1 MAGNFQNLEF
11 GAEKISGWRFF
22 DEKIRFRRFDFEFE
36 TEVAKKFPV
45 GNHWR
50 GERVTTD
57 LTAKLALDHRN
68 ILDVIDMSVCQEQ
81 KFEIDSKRTHP
92 FASALRRV
100 EENPAL
106 WRLIQIAIRFENA
119 AAKGVVNHCDS
130 LYRRIATTEGEIFYE
145 Y

>member
-22 DEKIRFRRFDFEFE
+22 DEKIGFRRFDFEFE
-36 TEVAKKFPV
+36 TEAAKKFPV

-92 FASALRRV
+92 FASALGRV

-106 WRLIQIAIRFENA
+106 W
-119 AAKGVVNHCDS
+119 
-130 LYRRIATTEGEIFYE
+130 
-145 Y
+145 

>member
-1 MAGNFQNLEF
+1 IAADEQFVFARKETKAARTMAGNFQNLEF

-57 LTAKLALDHRN
+57 LTAKLALDHR
-68 ILDVIDMSVCQEQ
+68 IPTHMSTLFDHLAFRAEICQDGKPRNYQ
-81 KFEIDSKRTHP
+81 
-92 FASALRRV
+92 
-100 EENPAL
+100 
-106 WRLIQIAIRFENA
+106 
-119 AAKGVVNHCDS
+119 
-130 LYRRIATTEGEIFYE
+130 
-145 Y
+145 